1 MKKLLFLIFHGFDP
15 NNGISKKIAY
25 QVNALKACGWDT
37 HLCYMDETGSKKR
50 IVDNEVIAD
59 YGNGLISKILKRT
72 EFSSITQY
80 AKNHDIQ
87 FVYIRSNHNANP
99 FTIRMVKQMKE
110 AGLKVVM
117 EIPTYPYDTEYK
129 AQGMSKHI
137 ILDKLFRNQLAKH
150 LDAIVTFS
158 DDNTIF
164 GQRAINISNGID
176 FDNIKLKPQQNDTSK
191 ELNLIGVAE
200 IHYWH
205 GFDRVVA
212 GLANYYSKPHK
223 YIVNFHVVGYF
234 YSNEDEEFFKSVV
247 NKFQIN
253 NHVFI
258 YGKKNGK
265 ELDDIFDKCDIG
277 IGSLGR
283 HRVGIQKIKTLK
295 NREYAARGIPFIY
308 SEIDDDFEH
317 MPYILKMPAD
327 ESPIDINR
335 VVDFYKH
342 QNITPKEI
350 RDSIRDLSWKHQIG
364 KVFNALYPSL
374 ETRKKIKIAYCIP
387 LLNRASGMERVL
399 TIKANYLAERL
410 GYDVTIILTD
420 GKGEPSYFPL
430 SDKVKVVQ
438 LDIDIDSLW
447 KYPIWKRFFLYQK
460 RIRIYK
466 KRLSLHLNWIKPD
479 ITISLLRRE
488 INFINKL
495 KDGSVKMG
503 EIHFGRYKYREL
515 NISCLPSFINKWL
528 SSLWMKQLEDKIRG
542 LNKFIVLTH
551 EDAEQWK
558 GLDNITV
565 IPNPI
570 TINSQEKSLCTNKQA
585 IVVGRYTYQKGID
598 LLIEAW
604 KIVNEKHPDWLLN
617 IFGTGEK
624 TSYEHL
630 ANEYHLSDCII
641 FHQETKNIIERYLE
655 NSIYV
660 LSSRYEGLPLVIIE
674 AMSVGLPCV
683 AFSCPCGPRDIIHD
697 GEDGILCDDGN
708 IKQLAAGI
716 CRLIENEKLRKEM
729 GINAA
734 RNIQRYTVDHI
745 MQEWDRLFKE
755 TINNNEKNMLH
766 N

>member
-1 MKKLLFLIFHGFDP
+1 MNVLFLLFHGFDP
-15 NNGISKKIAY
+15 NNGISKKIRY
-25 QVNALKACGWDT
+25 QTDAMKSLGHHV
-37 HLCYMDETGSKKR
+37 HICYMEEGTAKR
-50 IVDNEVIAD
+50 RLVDYEVIAD
-59 YGNGLISKILKRT
+59 YGNGLLSKIKKRT
-72 EFSSITQY
+72 EFSSIVNY
-80 AKNHDIQ
+80 VISNKID
-87 FVYIRSNHNANP
+87 FVYIRSNHNANL
-99 FTIRMVKQMKE
+99 FTIKMAKRLKKE
-110 AGLKVVM
+110 GIKIVL
-117 EIPTYPYDTEYK
+117 EIPTYPYDQEYGSWWFK
-129 AQGMSKHI
+129 RQ
-137 ILDKLFRNQLAKH
+137 ILQDKIFRKLFVKQI
-150 LDAIVTFS
+150 DAIVTFS

-265 ELDDIFDKCDIG
+265 ELDDIFDKCDLG

-342 QNITPKEI
+342 QNITPQEI

-399 TIKANYLAERL
+399 TIKTNYLAERL

-515 NISCLPSFINKWL
+515 NISFLPSFINKWL

-697 GEDGILCDDGN
+697 GEDGILCEDGN

-716 CRLIENEKLRKEM
+716 CRLIENDNLRKEM

-745 MQEWDRLFKE
+745 MQKWDRLFKE